1 MHQIQQNIAMKKSN
15 FFLLLLLSSSV
26 LQACT
31 MKPPTPAN
39 NEVPTPTPIPLSLQH
54 LETAYFASG
63 CFWCVEAIYESLQ
76 GVEEVVSGYAGGKTT
91 NPTYK
96 QVISGRT
103 GHAETIQVFYD
114 PKIISFKT
122 LLKVFFDSHD
132 PTTLNRQ
139 GPDKGTQYR
148 SVAFYK
154 TKKEKEIIEDYIRLL
169 TNQNVFKGKITTEVK
184 KMNQFYKA
192 EEYHQDYE
200 RLNPNSTYI
209 QRVSKPRLLKFQINN
224 SALLKEDQS
233 PH

>member
-39 NEVPTPTPIPLSLQH
+39 NEVPTPIPLSLQH

-169 TNQNVFKGKITTEVK
+169 TNQNVFRGKITTEVK

-209 QRVSKPRLLKFQINN
+209 QRVSRPRLLKFQINN

-233 PH
+233 AH